1 MSNAEIQTY
10 ARELAGMLGEIM
22 SLQAQAKDI
31 VASAKEAGINVTALR
46 RVAREMN
53 MEADKRKKI
62 YDDEDQADLFR
73 SECGLFKTA
82 GELTRDYGE
91 AAE

>member
-10 ARELAGMLGEIM
+10 ARELAGILANV
-22 SLQAQAKDI
+22 SQLQDQAKDV
-31 VASAKEAGINVTALR
+31 VASAKEAGLNVTALR
-46 RVAREMN
+46 KVAREMN

-62 YDDEDQADLFR
+62 YDDEEQADLFR

-82 GELTRDYGE
+82 SELTRDYVE